1 MFDIGKLHLYNLGVS
16 PQAILLP
23 LPLLV
28 PEQEHLTGYIPT
40 VMGPVEFREWKSQLE
55 RMSEILSL
63 GGVETTFQRLSLAR
77 RNEEE
82 RRAAEKENRPFRAFS
97 TGEQASYQRLSSQA
111 LRCNVAR
118 TLTGE
123 SFRDFGCRLSESMLL
138 QWFCK
143 LDRIDAVHVPGKS
156 ALQRYSQ
163 WLPEEEMRKVIDTLV
178 GAASGEDE
186 TGAQALELTEPLNL
200 EAYFLDTTCV
210 KLHIHFPVDWV
221 LLRDGARTLMK
232 AAMLIRKRG
241 LKVRMEEPAEFLQRM
256 NRLCIK
262 MTHARRKKDGKRARK
277 AVLREMKKLSKIIA
291 AHAERHLELLN
302 GRWRE
307 TDFKEGQ
314 VRQIAERI
322 AMVLNQLPE
331 AIWQAHERIIGERQ
345 VKNDRKILSLYEGH
359 AAVYVRGK
367 AGAEVEFGSQ
377 LLLGE
382 SESGV
387 IVDWELVNGSP
398 KADTKMLGRSL
409 DRVKQTAGGTS
420 IGSVCGD
427 RGFDSKANRQLLEN
441 DGIYNAICPKAPGE
455 LKERMKE
462 AEFAGMQTRRSQTE
476 ARISIFKNG
485 FLGAP
490 LLSKGHGNQSREVA
504 WSVLA
509 HNLWVIAR
517 MPHGPARA
525 LAKAS

>member
-1 MFDIGKLHLYNLGVS
+1 MGV
-16 PQAILLP
+16 PTRVVLLP
-23 LPLLV
+23 LPELV

-40 VMGPVEFREWKSQLE
+40 VVGPVEFREWKKQLE
-55 RMSEILSL
+55 RIQGILSL
-63 GGVETTFQRLSLAR
+63 SGVEETFQRLSLAR
-77 RNEEE
+77 RNEVE
-82 RRAAEKENRPFRAFS
+82 RRAAESEKRAFREWS
-97 TGEQASYQRLSSQA
+97 TGDQAFYQRLSSQA

-143 LDRIDAVHVPGKS
+143 LDRIDTVRIPGKS

-163 WLPEEEMRKVIDTLV
+163 WLPEEEMRKVIGTLL
-178 GAASGEDE
+178 GAANAGDDSGGQ
-186 TGAQALELTEPLNL
+186 TLELTEALNL

-221 LLRDGARTLMK
+221 LLRDAARTLMK
-232 AAMLIRKRG
+232 ATMLIRKRD
-241 LKVRMEEPAEFLQRM
+241 LKVRMEEPAEFLKRM
-256 NRLCIK
+256 NQLCMK

-277 AVLREMKKLSKIIA
+277 AVLREMKKLSKSIA
-291 AHAERHLELLN
+291 GHAARHRELLEQ
-302 GRWRE
+302 RWQE
-307 TDFKEGQ
+307 TDLKEGEA
-314 VRQIAERI
+314 RQIMERI
-322 AMVLNQLPE
+322 DMILKQLPQ
-331 AIWQAHERIIGERQ
+331 AIRQAHERIIGERKL
-345 VKNDRKILSLYEGH
+345 KNDEKILSLYEGH

-387 IVDWELVNGSP
+387 IVDWELVNGNP
-398 KADTKMLGRSL
+398 RADTKMLSRSL
-409 DRVKQTAGGTS
+409 DRLKQTAGGAS
-420 IGSVCGD
+420 ILQVCGD
-427 RGFDSKANRQLLEN
+427 RGFDSKANRGLLESG
-441 DGIYNAICPKAPGE
+441 GIYNAICPKAPSD
-455 LKERMKE
+455 LKQRMKDT
-462 AEFAGMQTRRSQTE
+462 EFVELQKRRSQTE

-485 FLGAP
+485 FLGSP
-490 LLSKGHGNQSREVA
+490 LLSKGYRNQNREVA

-517 MPHGPARA
+517 LPQGPARA